1 MSIDP
6 RVALQVLTNAFEEHL
21 NAAANR
27 RGDGDPAVD
36 AAYLGI
42 AEAFDAYEEA
52 LYDTY
57 DEVTPLEIIEDD
69 DEDSGSDELEFVD
82 R

>member
-6 RVALQVLTNAFEEHL
+6 RVALQALTNAFEEHL

-27 RGDGDPAVD
+27 RGDEDPAVD
-36 AAYLGI
+36 AAYLAI

-52 LYDTY
+52 LYDMY
-57 DEVTPLEIIEDD
+57 DEVTPLEIIEED
-69 DEDSGSDELEFVD
+69 DESSAEELEFVD